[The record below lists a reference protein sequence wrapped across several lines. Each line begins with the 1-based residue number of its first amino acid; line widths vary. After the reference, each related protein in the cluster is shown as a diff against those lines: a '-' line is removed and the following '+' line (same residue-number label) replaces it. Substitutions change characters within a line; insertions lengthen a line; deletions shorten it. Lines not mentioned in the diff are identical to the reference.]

1 LPLAKKLHT
10 GAVAAAAATGPHA
23 AATTLTIQDPTPP
36 EGPEQTFESMGA
48 KFALDMEGYEAEGDV
63 EMLLEMMTPDS
74 TPVAPAPVAHH
85 CTCPPNELRTPC
97 SLSTSFQVLSIDYCS
112 YQADHLRAWRAVLLF
127 SFSFWRAVRTA
138 ACASV
143 RQVDS

>member
-1 LPLAKKLHT
+1 MGYGENGCRRRPVLHYDSRP
-10 GAVAAAAATGPHA
+10 GPHA

-85 CTCPPNELRTPC
+85 CTCPPNELRMPC
-97 SLSTSFQVLSIDYCS
+97 SLSTSFQVLSTNLQ
-112 YQADHLRAWRAVLLF
+112 YQRHWY
-127 SFSFWRAVRTA
+127 
-138 ACASV
+138 
-143 RQVDS
+143 